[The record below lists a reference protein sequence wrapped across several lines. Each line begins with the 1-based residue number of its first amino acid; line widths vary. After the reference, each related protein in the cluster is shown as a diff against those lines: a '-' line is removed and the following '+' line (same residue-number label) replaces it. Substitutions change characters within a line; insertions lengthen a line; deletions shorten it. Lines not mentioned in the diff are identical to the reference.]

1 MRTNTKNE
9 VNAII
14 ARLTSMRREIAEQAS
29 YALYDINN
37 LNPYCTDEE
46 KECAREELDCI
57 MYAIDSVDEAITN
70 LKVSTRI

>member
-1 MRTNTKNE
+1 
-9 VNAII
+9 
-14 ARLTSMRREIAEQAS
+14 MRREIAEQAS

-57 MYAIDSVDEAITN
+57 MYAIDCIDEAISILDEIN
-70 LKVSTRI
+70 